1 MGKEGVQAKV
11 QYGLDMKDRSE
22 DLKAEYEGAEEI
34 CAGSA
39 CIPYE
44 WSIYKKGKT

>member
-1 MGKEGVQAKV
+1 
-11 QYGLDMKDRSE
+11 MKDRSE

-39 CIPYE
+39 FHMNGAFIKNEKRKYSHGMTCTVM
-44 WSIYKKGKT
+44 S